1 MKGDVNMNY
10 LYENK
15 LEIDRYEAERIRKA
29 LDSYLTDLYIK
40 KNKREKEDTVR
51 WEIKKTREMIKF
63 LDAFLEA
70 FL

>member
-1 MKGDVNMNY
+1 MNY

-40 KNKREKEDTVR
+40 KNTREKEDTVR